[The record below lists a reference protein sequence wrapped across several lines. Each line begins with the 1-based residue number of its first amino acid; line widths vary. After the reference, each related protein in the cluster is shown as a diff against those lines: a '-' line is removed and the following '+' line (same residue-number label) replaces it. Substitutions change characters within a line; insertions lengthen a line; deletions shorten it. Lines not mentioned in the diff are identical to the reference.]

1 MVENPIK
8 ARRKA
13 RGLSQ
18 RGMGLL
24 IDISS
29 FCIDSWERGQSL
41 PCEKRMVQIAKI
53 LGITVEI
60 LREELDQF
68 YEARGNEL
76 IKLLRAGSDIKAIRK
91 GDYVNGF

>member
-1 MVENPIK
+1 MIENPIK

-24 IDISS
+24 IGISS
-29 FCIDSWERGQSL
+29 FYIDSWEKGQSL
-41 PCEKRMVQIAKI
+41 PCEKRMIQIAKI
-53 LGITVEI
+53 LGITGEI

-68 YEARGNEL
+68 YETRGNAL
-76 IKLLRAGSDIKAIRK
+76 QKLLRAGSDIKAIKK
-91 GDYVNGF
+91 GGCVNGF